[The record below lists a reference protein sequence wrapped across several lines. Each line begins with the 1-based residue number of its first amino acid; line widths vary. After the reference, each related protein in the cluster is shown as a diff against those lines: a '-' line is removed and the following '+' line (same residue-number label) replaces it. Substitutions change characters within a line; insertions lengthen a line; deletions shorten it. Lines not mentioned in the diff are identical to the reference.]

1 MAYIYEDLHRARSIV
16 PPHDVLAKPALTR
29 WDARKPLSVE
39 NCVVL
44 SHADIARLDAAG
56 GVGENVVW
64 WNGKAGDPNAVPG
77 NVVAGIVRRRQEEA
91 RDRISRI

>member
-16 PPHDVLAKPALTR
+16 PPHHVLAKPALTR
-29 WDARKPLSVE
+29 WDATRPLSAD

-56 GVGENVVW
+56 GVGQNVTW
-64 WNGKAGDPNAVPG
+64 WNGKEGDPNAVPAS
-77 NVVAGIVRRRQEEA
+77 VVTEIVQRRWAEA
-91 RDRISRI
+91 RDHIARI